1 MNIYFDT
8 EHFEYLTEGELLAEF
23 NDLSKN
29 GETEAQSYYEYVLN
43 CTDGNGTLQPLNE
56 SRVVDRL
63 QEMCT
68 RYQAIPKDISFADAQ
83 KQFAAIL
90 MLIDAISRAENE

>member
-8 EHFEYLTEGELLAEF
+8 EHYAYLTETELLASY
-23 NDLSKN
+23 NDMRKN

-43 CTDGNGTLQPLNE
+43 CTDGNGALQPLNE

-63 QEMCT
+63 QEMCK

-90 MLIDAISRAENE
+90 MIIDAITRAEKE

>member
-8 EHFEYLTEGELLAEF
+8 EHYEYLTETELLASY
-23 NDLSKN
+23 NDLSKS
-29 GETEAQSYYEYVLN
+29 GETEAQNYREYVLDA
-43 CTDGNGTLQPLNE
+43 TSGNGTLQPLNE

-63 QEMCT
+63 QEMCK
-68 RYQAIPKDISFADAQ
+68 RYQALTNDKLCADAR

-90 MLIDAISRAENE
+90 MLIDAITRAENA